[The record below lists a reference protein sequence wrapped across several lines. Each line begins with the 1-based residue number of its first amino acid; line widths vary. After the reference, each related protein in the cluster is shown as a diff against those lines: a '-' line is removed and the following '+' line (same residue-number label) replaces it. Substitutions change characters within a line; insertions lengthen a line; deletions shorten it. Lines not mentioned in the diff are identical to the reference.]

1 MCQVLGVSRSGYYA
15 WVNRVTSPPEG
26 RAAADAVLLEQ
37 IRAIHAEFAFYGA
50 PRVHRELRAQQCRV
64 GRHRVARLMRQHG
77 IRARRGQVEPPRVQW
92 SVRCGSSAVAGEG
105 FWAA

>member
-15 WVNRVTSPPEG
+15 WVKRVTSPPKG

-50 PRVHRELRAQQCRV
+50 PGCTA
-64 GRHRVARLMRQHG
+64 
-77 IRARRGQVEPPRVQW
+77 
-92 SVRCGSSAVAGEG
+92 SCGPSTAGSG
-105 FWAA
+105 GTGSPG